1 MIWNCDPEFFNLFG
15 VLSVR
20 YYGLLFVTGFALG
33 FAWVYQQ
40 HRKEGLSTDHLESL
54 LIHII
59 VGTLVGARLGHC
71 LFYEP
76 AYFLAHPLEMI
87 LPIAIGAEGVEFV
100 GFQGLAS
107 HGGAIGVLVALLF
120 FGWKTKRELLPIFDK
135 LAVAIPLTGAFIRLG
150 NFMNSEILGK
160 AYDGAFSVIFAR
172 VNMIPRHPAQL
183 YEAVAYLLIFF
194 VLWWVYNLVAGKWP
208 SGFVFGLFLAL
219 LFASRFFLEF
229 FKIDQVGFEAEMA
242 LNMGQWLSLPFVLV
256 GMVFMARSG
265 RGVLLKKP

>member
-15 VLSVR
+15 VFSVR

-33 FAWVYQQ
+33 FLWVWHQ

-76 AYFLAHPLEMI
+76 EYFLAHPLEMI
-87 LPIAIGAEGVEFV
+87 LPISIGTDGIEFI

-107 HGGAIGVLVALLF
+107 HGGAIGVLAGLLVF
-120 FGWKTKRELLPIFDK
+120 TWKTKRALLPILDK

-160 AYDGAFSVIFAR
+160 AYDGPFSVVFAR
-172 VNMIPRHPAQL
+172 VNLIARHPAQL
-183 YEAVAYLLIFF
+183 YEAVVYLLLFF
-194 VLWWVYNLVAGKWP
+194 ILWWVYSRVARKQNQAKGRT
-208 SGFVFGLFLAL
+208 GFVFGLFLAL
-219 LFASRFFLEF
+219 LFSSRFLLEI
-229 FKIDQVGFEAEMA
+229 FKIDQVGF
-242 LNMGQWLSLPFVLV
+242 
-256 GMVFMARSG
+256 
-265 RGVLLKKP
+265 